1 MRFHVIGRAV
11 VVVVVAAAI
20 GACTSKNPNAP
31 SSSSALTPT
40 PAPAAPASN
49 LPSSGQ
55 PSTRPASPVTVQPAV
70 AGTIVTGLKSPW
82 GLAFLPD
89 GSALVS
95 ERDTGQIKRVPPG
108 GGSAATIGTVPAVK
122 HGGEGGLLGIAVAQT
137 FAQDRWLYAYFT
149 ADDGNRVVRMK
160 VSADFH
166 LGAPQLLLT
175 GIPAGTV
182 HNGGRL
188 AFGPDKMLYV
198 TTGDGSNRSRSQDRN
213 SLAGKILRLTPEGK
227 PAPGNPLPGSPVW
240 TYGHRNVQ
248 GIAWDSQGRMWA
260 GEFGQ
265 NTWDELNLIK
275 AGSNYSWPIVEGKA
289 DKAGYVDPVV
299 QWHPSEAS
307 PSGIAVAAG
316 SVWIA
321 ALRGARLWQVPL
333 TSSGVGTPK
342 AWLAGDFGRL
352 RAVAAAPDGSLWL
365 VTNNTDGRGSP
376 RAGDDRIVRIALG

>member
-1 MRFHVIGRAV
+1 
-11 VVVVVAAAI
+11 
-20 GACTSKNPNAP
+20 
-31 SSSSALTPT
+31 
-40 PAPAAPASN
+40 
-49 LPSSGQ
+49 
-55 PSTRPASPVTVQPAV
+55 
-70 AGTIVTGLKSPW
+70 
-82 GLAFLPD
+82 
-89 GSALVS
+89 
-95 ERDTGQIKRVPPG
+95 
-108 GGSAATIGTVPAVK
+108 
-122 HGGEGGLLGIAVAQT
+122 
-137 FAQDRWLYAYFT
+137 
-149 ADDGNRVVRMK
+149 
-160 VSADFH
+160 
-166 LGAPQLLLT
+166 
-175 GIPAGTV
+175 
-182 HNGGRL
+182 
-188 AFGPDKMLYV
+188 
-198 TTGDGSNRSRSQDRN
+198 
-213 SLAGKILRLTPEGK
+213 
-227 PAPGNPLPGSPVW
+227 
-240 TYGHRNVQ
+240 
-248 GIAWDSQGRMWA
+248 MWA

-275 AGSNYSWPIVEGKA
+275 AGSNYGWPIVEGKA